1 MAAFRGA
8 AVDAVSLVLGVL
20 TLPSAVVDAVQAYT
34 MDDPFLYA
42 AAACYAVGGIA
53 MLAIRQRH
61 RAGHDVLRPFFA
73 ATVLLCVG
81 TVAFETPA
89 GSSNL
94 LGLAALCI
102 VISGEVAGLG
112 GTRLVAAAAALFPVT
127 LFARELYRPH
137 PLLGDVLEIV
147 PQALSGGLGVFGL
160 GLVLSRM
167 VAAFARSAERARAA
181 ERAKD
186 RFLQN
191 MSHELRTPLNAIIG
205 YAELLEDEL
214 DASDDLQRI
223 QSAGRHLVTLVD
235 DLLDLTRLEA
245 LPLERAPVDLALA
258 VREAMVDVQPL
269 LAPGVRY
276 VPPAGS
282 AVVQADAGAVR
293 RILVALLGNAAKF
306 TRTGE
311 IRVVVTDG
319 PAAVAVVDTGEG
331 FPPEDAERIFLPFVQ
346 ADDSST
352 RARGGSGL
360 GLAVAR
366 GLAGRMGA
374 TLVAEG
380 RPGQGATFT
389 LAF

>member
-1 MAAFRGA
+1 
-8 AVDAVSLVLGVL
+8 
-20 TLPSAVVDAVQAYT
+20 
-34 MDDPFLYA
+34 
-42 AAACYAVGGIA
+42 
-53 MLAIRQRH
+53 
-61 RAGHDVLRPFFA
+61 
-73 ATVLLCVG
+73 
-81 TVAFETPA
+81 
-89 GSSNL
+89 
-94 LGLAALCI
+94 
-102 VISGEVAGLG
+102 
-112 GTRLVAAAAALFPVT
+112 
-127 LFARELYRPH
+127 
-137 PLLGDVLEIV
+137 
-147 PQALSGGLGVFGL
+147 
-160 GLVLSRM
+160 
-167 VAAFARSAERARAA
+167 
-181 ERAKD
+181 
-186 RFLQN
+186 
-191 MSHELRTPLNAIIG
+191 
-205 YAELLEDEL
+205 LLEDEL

-319 PAAVAVVDTGEG
+319 PPAVAVVDTGEG

-380 RPGQGATFT
+380 RPGRGATFT